1 MKKIFSQRFKINSS
15 GDDVIIASTLPPDCR
30 LPTDDVMT
38 SSRSLSDWKK
48 RFSVFRIFSKMRK
61 QRNKKTKIDDD
72 VTSCVS
78 DDVICEPSIS
88 ETSNRPHS
96 FVFTSSDMMTS
107 HTCNS
112 NQSTMM
118 TSLPGNSELNSQK
131 FLSKCSID
139 STSSKQDH
147 NHMTSSVKDQSHVA
161 SSENIKSHVTSSE
174 HIKIHVTSSD
184 DGKNRVTSP
193 EHNQNLLTSIQDQ
206 NHMTSSVDDQRQVTS
221 SEDKSHVTS
230 PEEDKDHVT
239 SPEEDKDHVTSL
251 KQNQNHM
258 ASLEKDQNHMT
269 SLEQDQNHMTSL
281 EQDQNHMTSP
291 EQDKK
296 QIRSL
301 EEDEKQTMS
310 SEKLHVTSSTE
321 SVTSSSRCKQLD
333 TPTKRAIA
341 FPGVVFRRKRKGDVT
356 AFQESSKNNRS
367 HLAMSLNMDELPT
380 YNIGCHDDH
389 QSAARREIIW
399 RRSVL
404 ADSQLAKM
412 YFSTFED
419 TSFALSR
426 LAELVRHPRDATG
439 KLQVVSRYQIEKL
452 LRMDDDDFLNYCI
465 SQNQVELGHF

>member
-161 SSENIKSHVTSSE
+161 SSEHIKIRVTSSN
-174 HIKIHVTSSD
+174 D
-184 DGKNRVTSP
+184 DKDRVTSP

-206 NHMTSSVDDQRQVTS
+206 NHMTSSVDDQRQATS

-230 PEEDKDHVT
+230 PEEDNDHVTSLKEDQNNVT
-239 SPEEDKDHVTSL
+239 SPEEDKSQVTSP
-251 KQNQNHM
+251 KQN
-258 ASLEKDQNHMT
+258 
-269 SLEQDQNHMTSL
+269 QNHMTSL